1 MTKEQLP
8 IYEDDL
14 DPDEALD
21 VFLDWTSRQGLSLW
35 PHQQEALLDLAA
47 GDHVILGTPT
57 GSGKTLVALGL
68 LYFCLSSGKVA
79 YYTAPIKALVNE
91 KFFSLVKLLG
101 KDNVG
106 MLTGDT
112 HINANAPIV
121 CCTEEIIANIALSE
135 GEKSDVAAVVMDEF
149 HYFADPERGWAWQVP
164 LLTLPQTQFLLMSAT
179 LGDVSHIASSLKKQ
193 TGREVDCVLDAQR
206 PVPLSYRYVDTP
218 LEATVELAI
227 KQGEAPLYLV
237 HSSQESA
244 LHTAQALASY
254 GVTSK
259 EQRTAIKDAC
269 KGTRFTTAFGKIL
282 KHLLSCGV
290 GVHHAGMLPRYRLLV
305 EKLAQR
311 GLLPVICGTD
321 TLGVGINVPIH
332 TVLFTALTKFDGSR
346 MRRLRSR
353 EFHQIAG
360 RAGRMGYDTEGL
372 VIVEA
377 PEYEI
382 DNARALAKAG
392 NDPKAR
398 RRIKRKRPPEGF
410 VNWNEQTLEHLAGS
424 SPEKLLP
431 HLRVTHAMVLAEIL
445 QGGDA
450 EARIQ
455 KLIFDSGQTDEQKA
469 KLLMRSDEIFAT
481 LVDAGVAIRKELP
494 NGETNWSATVDLP
507 EDFAL
512 DQPLSPFLLAAIEL
526 LDSESDTYA
535 LDVISMIEA
544 TLENPWSILRAQE
557 RRARDAA
564 MAQMKADGIDY
575 DERMER
581 IVDISYPKPLE
592 GLLNAAFE
600 SYCEKVPWAR
610 DFQLRPKSVLRDM
623 LETANDFKGYISG
636 FGMARSEGTLLR
648 YLSEAYHVLSRTI
661 PADKFD
667 ERLKEIL
674 EWLGF
679 TVRTVDS
686 SLVDEWAASGEDASV
701 VPPAATDVV
710 VPDRRAVT
718 LLVRNALWRRVRLIA
733 AHDIQQLG
741 KIDYDWGWDKRR
753 WRDALDAFFKAHDH
767 VVLDADAHST
777 KFFEIDTSEETSKH
791 LWHVRQTVD
800 DYEGDRDFGIWADV
814 LLDATQDLGAAV
826 FDHYRAGFIEDLL
839 GSD

>member
-1 MTKEQLP
+1 
-8 IYEDDL
+8 
-14 DPDEALD
+14 
-21 VFLDWTSRQGLSLW
+21 
-35 PHQQEALLDLAA
+35 
-47 GDHVILGTPT
+47 
-57 GSGKTLVALGL
+57 
-68 LYFCLSSGKVA
+68 
-79 YYTAPIKALVNE
+79 
-91 KFFSLVKLLG
+91 
-101 KDNVG
+101 
-106 MLTGDT
+106 
-112 HINANAPIV
+112 
-121 CCTEEIIANIALSE
+121 
-135 GEKSDVAAVVMDEF
+135 
-149 HYFADPERGWAWQVP
+149 
-164 LLTLPQTQFLLMSAT
+164 
-179 LGDVSHIASSLKKQ
+179 
-193 TGREVDCVLDAQR
+193 
-206 PVPLSYRYVDTP
+206 
-218 LEATVELAI
+218 
-227 KQGEAPLYLV
+227 
-237 HSSQESA
+237 

-674 EWLGF
+674 EWLDF

-791 LWHVRQTVD
+791 LWHVRQTVN